1 MPTKPT
7 SKIRANTDLTPFIVE
22 AIRELKI
29 DVPIMHVRRESNEII
44 LSLYGGRVVTYPI
57 KPKPLTPVS

>member
-1 MPTKPT
+1 MPKKSTT
-7 SKIRANTDLTPFIVE
+7 NMRANTDLTPIVVE

-29 DVPIMHVRRESNEII
+29 DVPIMHVRRENNEII